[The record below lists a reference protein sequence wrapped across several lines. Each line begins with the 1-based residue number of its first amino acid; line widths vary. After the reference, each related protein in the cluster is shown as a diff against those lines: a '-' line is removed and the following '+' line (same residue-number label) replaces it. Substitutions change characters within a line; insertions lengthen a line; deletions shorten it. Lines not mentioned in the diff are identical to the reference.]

1 MVLSTRRT
9 REPRRSC
16 VAQATA
22 LCAGPLFVCL
32 FCLFAGP
39 LFALDLSACA
49 IFKTLLAAAGIK
61 PQAMAM
67 HTLLLPPNEVS
78 LRRVRRGRVLAQM
91 WASPGAISAGVP
103 RCTRTRRPRRGSRS
117 GSRAVQRCRPVL
129 STSDRCVHCGALL
142 TDFGLTPGTVGT
154 DGQSVPS
161 LRFRVLTP
169 LSAFGPLSRTDRGR
183 SAA

>member
-1 MVLSTRRT
+1 MAKRARVADKQTAAAAGPAGPLRRYSARTRRT

-78 LRRVRRGRVLAQM
+78 HRRVRAAQM
-91 WASPGAISAGVP
+91 LASPGADVGESWRHLGRRAALHQDSPPSPRFAVGIACGSALQT
-103 RCTRTRRPRRGSRS
+103 C
-117 GSRAVQRCRPVL
+117 PV
-129 STSDRCVHCGALL
+129 
-142 TDFGLTPGTVGT
+142 DFG
-154 DGQSVPS
+154 S
-161 LRFRVLTP
+161 LRALRRF
-169 LSAFGPLSRTDRGR
+169 AD
-183 SAA
+183 